1 MKLSHKIFF
10 ILYEFLNLMD
20 KKEKRKKDVTILSQF
35 FTPRPQP
42 IPYPTTVTIH
52 QCLLERERE
61 RERGKG
67 KTIGP
72 TQESK
77 QNCTR

>member
-10 ILYEFLNLMD
+10 ILYEFLNLMG

-61 RERGKG
+61 AMV
-67 KTIGP
+67 
-72 TQESK
+72 K
-77 QNCTR
+77 Q

>member
-10 ILYEFLNLMD
+10 ILYEFLNLMG

-52 QCLLERERE
+52 QCLLEREG
-61 RERGKG
+61 ERGKG